1 MFGVILFRAQPYHNG
16 HKHMIETAFKE
27 CRELGIP
34 LYIFI
39 GSANKFG
46 TIRNPLP
53 IYLRKMLI
61 EEDLKETYTPEELI
75 NIRVVAL
82 DDLSDEANNNI
93 SWGDY
98 LYENIKKVAGVSN
111 FIFYYS
117 DKPDIILS
125 WFSALRDKIY
135 FKFMSRY
142 GNYNATD
149 IRKRI
154 LLAET
159 AEELK
164 DFVPNS
170 TLNNFI
176 HIKDY
181 IERAR

>member
-1 MFGVILFRAQPYHNG
+1 MTGIILFRAQPYHNG

-27 CRELGIP
+27 CKELGIP

-39 GSANKFG
+39 GSADKCG

-53 IYLRKMLI
+53 IYLREILI
-61 EEDLKETYTPEELI
+61 EEDLKETYTPEELR
-75 NIRVVAL
+75 NIHVIPL
-82 DDLSDEANNNI
+82 EDLSDEANNDI

-98 LYENIKKVAGVSN
+98 LYKNIKEATGSSN

-125 WFSALRDKIY
+125 WFSILRNKIY
-135 FKFMSRY
+135 FKFLNRY

-149 IRKRI
+149 IRKKI
-154 LLAET
+154 LMAKT

-170 TLNNFI
+170 TLNNFVY
-176 HIKDY
+176 IKKY